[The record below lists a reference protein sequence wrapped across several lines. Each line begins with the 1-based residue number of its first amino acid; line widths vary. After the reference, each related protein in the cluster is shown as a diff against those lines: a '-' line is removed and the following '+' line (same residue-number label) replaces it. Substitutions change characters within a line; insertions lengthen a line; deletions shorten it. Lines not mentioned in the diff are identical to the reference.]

1 MRGEESEIEGS
12 WASRKASG
20 QLRAGLKPP
29 MEPSARA
36 CLTSRSNSCFKEEGE
51 RCHKVLDSGYMA
63 QYCAI
68 A

>member
-1 MRGEESEIEGS
+1 MRGEESEMEGP

-36 CLTSRSNSCFKEEGE
+36 CLTSRSNSCCKAKEEE
-51 RCHKVLDSGYMA
+51 CHKVMT
-63 QYCAI
+63 AI
-68 A
+68 AWLTVMS